1 MAKFFRQLCFFACL
15 GIFSCSLV
23 ANELGLQSL
32 FTQIRIDFKQR
43 KAINDIIRE
52 SDREIRSMLL
62 SHPISHINKQIQD
75 KWQTWFLQGG
85 DEQSLEAIASL
96 IRKRERDID
105 AARSAIRIRAWSRIR
120 QELTGEQREKLA
132 DLIGSSR
139 NIGLLKLHRF

>member
-1 MAKFFRQLCFFACL
+1 MAKLLKAFLLMACL

-52 SDREIRSMLL
+52 SDREIRTMLL
-62 SHPISHINKQIQD
+62 SHPISQINNEIQD
-75 KWQTWFLQGG
+75 KWQAWFLQGG
-85 DEQSLEAIASL
+85 EEQSLEAIASL

-105 AARSAIRIRAWSRIR
+105 AARSAIRIRAWSMIR

-139 NIGLLKLHRF
+139 NVNLLKLHRF